1 MAHILLISLAY
12 LEQKKESREIKS
24 FCQIS
29 FLPSAAYAQIPE
41 ASAAWSHSKIFQHV
55 YFGQLLYVTKTGSNQ
70 AYSKPAKD

>member
-29 FLPSAAYAQIPE
+29 FLPSAAYAQFSE
-41 ASAAWSHSKIFQHV
+41 ASGATVK
-55 YFGQLLYVTKTGSNQ
+55 YFGMFTLASFYILLKTGS
-70 AYSKPAKD
+70 KPTKAVKV

>member
-41 ASAAWSHSKIFQHV
+41 ASAAWSHSKIFWHI
-55 YFGQLLYVTKTGSNQ
+55 YFGQLLHSIKTG
-70 AYSKPAKD
+70 SKPAKAVKV